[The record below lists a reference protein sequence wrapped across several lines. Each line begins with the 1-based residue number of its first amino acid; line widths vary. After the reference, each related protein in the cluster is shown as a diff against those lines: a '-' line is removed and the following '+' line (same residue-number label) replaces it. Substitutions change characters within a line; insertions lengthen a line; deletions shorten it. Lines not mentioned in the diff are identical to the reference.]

1 MIAFWVVASIMIV
14 GVLAVLL
21 LPLLGKGKRSASSSR
36 QETNLSIYR
45 DQLREL
51 EADLA
56 AGTLDEAQHRA
67 ARSDLESRVLEDSTG
82 VEGGTL
88 SDASTIT
95 VNPRSVSVSIGIA
108 VVLPVM
114 AVALYFWV
122 GTPAG
127 LNPQTQVVDATRGH
141 QTTPAQIEAMVAQLE
156 QRLQTQP
163 DNAEGWVMLAR
174 SYTSMRRFSDSS
186 AAYARAVALVP
197 DNASLLAD
205 YADVLAMSKQTLQGE
220 PEKIIR
226 RALKVESTNLKALSL
241 MGSAA
246 FERQDYRAAENWWQ
260 KMLKLVPLD
269 SASVQSINN
278 SIAEARRLG
287 GMSPRAVAPA
297 PAPAMNAM
305 VSGTVQLDPALRAQV
320 ADTNVVFIFAR
331 AAGSGRSPPVAAMRK
346 LVKDLPLKFTL
357 DDSMAMMP
365 NINLSST
372 ASVVVGARIS
382 KTGNVM
388 PSPGDLQGF
397 SQTVNVGQKNIL
409 ITIDSEVK

>member
-1 MIAFWVVASIMIV
+1 MIAFWVVASIMIA
-14 GVLAVLL
+14 GALALLL

-36 QETNLSIYR
+36 QETNLSVYR

-51 EADLA
+51 EADFA
-56 AGTLDEAQHRA
+56 AGTLDETQYRA

-82 VEGGTL
+82 VEVGTS
-88 SDASTIT
+88 SDASAIT
-95 VNPRSVSVSIGIA
+95 ASPRSVAVSIGIA
-108 VVLPVM
+108 VALPVM

-122 GTPAG
+122 GTPSG
-127 LNPQTQVVDATRGH
+127 LNPQTQVADATQGH

-156 QRLQTQP
+156 QRLQAQP
-163 DNAEGWVMLAR
+163 DNVEGWVMLAR
-174 SYTSMRRFSDSS
+174 SYASMRRFADSS

-197 DNASLLAD
+197 DNAPLLAD

-226 RALKVESTNLKALSL
+226 RALKIEPTNLKLLSL
-241 MGSAA
+241 MGSTA

-260 KMLKLVPLD
+260 KMLKLVPIN

-287 GMSPRAVAPA
+287 GMSPRAVAPE

-331 AAGSGRSPPVAAMRK
+331 AAGGGRSPPLAAMRK
-346 LVKDLPLKFTL
+346 LVKDLPLTFTL
-357 DDSMAMMP
+357 DDSMAMIP
-365 NINLSST
+365 NMNLSST

-397 SQTVNVGQKNIL
+397 SQTVKVGQKNIL

>member
-1 MIAFWVVASIMIV
+1 MIAFWVVVSIMIA
-14 GVLAVLL
+14 GALALLL
-21 LPLLGKGKRSASSSR
+21 LPLLGKGKRSPSSSR
-36 QETNLSIYR
+36 QETNLSVYR
-45 DQLREL
+45 DQMREL
-51 EADLA
+51 DTDFA
-56 AGTLDEAQHRA
+56 AGTLDETQYRA
-67 ARSDLESRVLEDSTG
+67 ARSDLESRVLEDSAG
-82 VEGGTL
+82 AEGGAS
-88 SDASTIT
+88 SDASATT
-95 VNPRSVSVSIGIA
+95 AHPRSVSVSIGIA
-108 VVLPVM
+108 VTLPVM

-127 LNPQTQVVDATRGH
+127 LSPQTQVADATQGH
-141 QTTPAQIEAMVAQLE
+141 QTTPAQVEAMVAQLE
-156 QRLQTQP
+156 QRLQAQP
-163 DNAEGWVMLAR
+163 DNVEGWVMLAR
-174 SYTSMRRFSDSS
+174 SYASMRRFADSS

-197 DNASLLAD
+197 DNAPLLAD

-226 RALKVESTNLKALSL
+226 RALKIEPTNLKLLSL
-241 MGSAA
+241 MGSTA

-260 KMLKLVPLD
+260 KMLKLIPLNSS
-269 SASVQSINN
+269 SAQSVNN

-287 GMSPRAVAPA
+287 GMSPRVVAPA

-331 AAGSGRSPPVAAMRK
+331 AAGGGRSPPLAAMRK
-346 LVKDLPLKFTL
+346 LVKDLPFTFTL
-357 DDSMAMMP
+357 DNSMAMIP
-365 NINLSST
+365 NMNLSSA
-372 ASVVVGARIS
+372 ASVVIGARIS
-382 KTGNVM
+382 KSGNVM